1 MSMKEVPQ
9 SFVNSILENVGVGF
23 DTSENDKQ
31 AAELRSATQGK
42 HTAAPAAG
50 NPDGETAKL
59 PGEQNN
65 SSAAQSATG
74 EGSGQ
79 DEGVEDSGGSP
90 DGANPDGSQGKGSPE
105 LPDVNVDY
113 KEGEKMGHAISD
125 SVKNINDRL
134 KVIEEALSVII
145 EERKD
150 IKLQESVKAE
160 ELPSGKVLLYCESTG
175 EKVFIN
181 NYQPEMEYF
190 DANDNPL
197 IAYDYEKDDS
207 GNVSIIGEAMKK
219 TVISRDR
226 GGSPAAGGHKDG
238 KNAGDFENLDYEGK
252 IQEPGKPEGKSAD
265 LSAEL
270 KKLSTTVGSAA
281 PKYATG

>member
-1 MSMKEVPQ
+1 MTMKEVPQ
-9 SFVNSILENVGVGF
+9 DYVNSILENVGF
-23 DTSENDKQ
+23 DTSETDKQ

-59 PGEQNN
+59 PSDQNN
-65 SSAAQSATG
+65 SNAAQSATG

-90 DGANPDGSQGKGSPE
+90 DGAQVDASQGKGSPE
-105 LPDVNVDY
+105 LPDVTVDY
-113 KEGEKMGHAISD
+113 KEGEKVGHAISD
-125 SVKNINDRL
+125 SVQNLSDRL

-145 EERKD
+145 TERQEQ
-150 IKLQESVKAE
+150 KLQEGSKVEVE
-160 ELPSGKVLLYCESTG
+160 ENSNVLLYCEATG
-175 EKVFIN
+175 EKHFID

-190 DANDNPL
+190 DGDDNPL
-197 IAYDYEKDDS
+197 TAYNYEKDEE

-219 TVISRDR
+219 TVVSRDR
-226 GGSPAAGGHKDG
+226 GGSPTAGGHKDG
-238 KNAGDFENLDYEGK
+238 KAPGDFENLDYENPLQQPTK
-252 IQEPGKPEGKSAD
+252 AEGASAD

-270 KKLSTTVGSAA
+270 KKVSTSVGSAA
-281 PKYATG
+281 PKYATH